1 VVLTV
6 GETSATEMDIC
17 DLRDLLKS
25 GNGKAIRMTIKRGEE
40 EKAVTFK
47 LKKRI

>member
-1 VVLTV
+1 MVL
-6 GETSATEMDIC
+6 D

-25 GNGKAIRMTIKRGEE
+25 GDGKEIQMTIKRGEA
-40 EKAVTFK
+40 EKAITFK

>member
-1 VVLTV
+1 
-6 GETSATEMDIC
+6 MDLL

-25 GNGKAIRMTIKRGEE
+25 GDGKEIKMTIKRGDE
-40 EKAVTFK
+40 EKAVSFK